1 MWREIL
7 IEAWLSL
14 RRNPSRSV
22 LTMLG
27 IVWGITAVTL
37 LLAYGDGFQ
46 HVMVGLFENFS
57 KTAVIAFPGQTSLQ
71 AGGERAGKRTSG
83 DI

>member
-1 MWREIL
+1 
-7 IEAWLSL
+7 
-14 RRNPSRSV
+14 
-22 LTMLG
+22 MLG